1 MDLIKI
7 NWHGSKAPIPQIEKN
22 MEQLLS
28 IENLSVSFD
37 TKDGTVHAVRDVS
50 LHVNKGETLAIV
62 GESGCGKSVLCRS
75 VLKILPEHAQISG
88 KILTNGLDIVKMSE
102 REMCKIRG
110 TSFGMVFQDPMATL
124 NPVIPIGKQII
135 EAIRLHRK
143 ISPKDAEKK
152 AVELLE
158 LVGIDNA
165 ASRIRQQP
173 HFFSGGMRQR
183 CALAIALALSPDIL
197 LADEPTTA
205 LDVTVQARLFDLLK
219 NIQKKTGIAIVMVTH
234 DLGLA
239 ARIADRIAI
248 MYAGKIVETGT
259 AEEIFYHSKHPYTWG
274 LLGALPSLAL
284 KNGELKAIQGM
295 PPSLLNPPQGDAFAC
310 RNEYALAIDYKMPPP
325 LFSLSDTHK
334 VATWLMD
341 ERAPHIEAPFYA
353 QKNS

>member
-1 MDLIKI
+1 
-7 NWHGSKAPIPQIEKN
+7 

-37 TKDGTVHAVRDVS
+37 TKDGIIHAVRDIS
-50 LHVNKGETLAIV
+50 LQVNKGETLAIV
-62 GESGCGKSVLCRS
+62 GESGSGKSVSCRS
-75 VLKILPEHAQISG
+75 ILKLLPDNAKITG
-88 KILTNGLDIVKMSE
+88 KILIRNQDTEQNIVNLRE

-110 TSFGMVFQDPMATL
+110 TFFGMVFQDPMATL
-124 NPVIPIGKQII
+124 NPVIPVGKQII
-135 EAIRLHRK
+135 EAIRLHQK

-152 AVELLE
+152 ALELLK
-158 LVGIDNA
+158 LVGIDNPA
-165 ASRIRQQP
+165 LRINQQP

-183 CALAIALALSPDIL
+183 CALAIALALSPKIL

-219 NIQKKTGIAIVMVTH
+219 DIQKKTGIAIVIVTH
-234 DLGLA
+234 DLGLV
-239 ARIADRIAI
+239 ARIADRVAI

-259 AEEIFYHSKHPYTWG
+259 AEEIFYHSRHPYTWG

-284 KNGELKAIQGM
+284 KSGELKAIQGM
-295 PPSLLNPPQGDAFAC
+295 PPSLLYPPQGDAFAS
-310 RNEYALAIDYKMPPP
+310 RNDYALAIDYKMPPP

-341 ERAPHIEAPFYA
+341 KRAPHIEAPRYT
-353 QKNS
+353 QKNSL